1 MLINSYATT
10 QEFKSFK
17 TQRAQSTVNTDAA
30 DDLVIGS
37 LLESASRYID
47 DQCRRKF
54 YPSIETR
61 YFNVPEDQNNDLLLF
76 VDADLLEIT
85 TLTNGDT
92 TTITSTSYNLLP
104 KNTYPKYGIKLI
116 PTSNIY
122 WMNDSTGNGE
132 FVIPVYGVWGFHNNY
147 SQRAWQNVGTLG
159 SDLNISSLSATL
171 TAEHA
176 VLTDMLVKIDSEL
189 MLVSV
194 STNTMTIL
202 KRGENGSTA
211 ATHSSGAVVYAW
223 IPQPEIKNAV
233 LLIASNM
240 YSARAGQVANG
251 KVTVTNAGVVIKPED
266 VPTIAQQTIQAF
278 TRVA

>member
-10 QEFKSFK
+10 QEFKNFK
-17 TQRAQSTVNTDAA
+17 TQRAQSTINTDAA

-104 KNTYPKYGIKLI
+104 RNVSPKYGIKLI

-171 TAEHA
+171 TAGHA

-202 KRGENGSTA
+202 NRGENGSTA